1 MPGADTICPSCEATG
16 GELAAPCGNPVCRK
30 KGYHFI
36 PAASWHRHVA
46 RASSSGARPDPTV
59 GRLVQRYLVTEKIG
73 EGGMGDVYLALQL
86 PVRKQVALKMIQ
98 GLMLDEDARR
108 RFEREATSQTML
120 YHPNIVSLVDY
131 GMDESTGAPFM
142 ALEYIKGGR
151 ELAEL
156 MEERRKRG
164 EAWTGDELIAIFS
177 QILSALAVAHREG
190 LVHRDI
196 KPQNIML
203 VRVEGNPHFVYLLD
217 FGLARA
223 FGDIPG
229 METLTAKGAVIGT
242 PQYMAPEQ
250 IASRGEV
257 DFRCDLY
264 AVGTVLFEMVA
275 GRAGVSGKS
284 TKEIF
289 FEKLN
294 PDFDPLSL
302 LAPGKVPAPLSDF
315 FRRAMARDPA
325 ERFASAA
332 AMKRA
337 MIEALGGTVEA
348 EDEGGE
354 AVSGATI
361 ASDRRQITGHPA
373 TPRPAAGGTQEV
385 RSFGGTEAR
394 RPRKKRGPWIGVAA
408 AAVLVLII
416 GVSYLLGPWSPMTQK
431 HPPPPPGPPPMML
444 PGPPGPEPPVAA
456 PLVKPPSPVEPA
468 PKEEAKAPPVKK
480 TSEKGAK
487 TGTKKRQRLE
497 PTEEEVRAE
506 LVKVEK
512 KVRACIHN
520 APGTLKGTIGVDGDT
535 GKAHGCFIQGELN
548 TTETRECLLAALKSV
563 SFEPF
568 SKLDFIVPYSF
579 TFEGNP
585 APAGEPDA
593 ATDP

>member
-1 MPGADTICPSCEATG
+1 MPSADTICPCCEATG
-16 GELAAPCGNPVCRK
+16 GELAAPCENPVCRK
-30 KGYHFI
+30 KGYHFV
-36 PAASWHRHVA
+36 PAASWHRHIA
-46 RASSSGARPDPTV
+46 RASSSGARPDPNV

-98 GLMLDEDARR
+98 GIMLDDDARR

-131 GMDESTGAPFM
+131 GTDEATGAPFM
-142 ALEYIKGGR
+142 ALEYVKGGR
-151 ELAEL
+151 ELSDL

-164 EAWTGDELIAIFS
+164 EGWTNNELIAIFS

-196 KPQNIML
+196 KPQNVML

-302 LAPGKVPAPLSDF
+302 LGPGQVPAPLSDF

-325 ERFASAA
+325 ERFASAT

-348 EDEGGE
+348 MDEREE
-354 AVSGATI
+354 ALSGTTI
-361 ASDRRQITGHPA
+361 AADSRQITGRPA
-373 TPRPAAGGTQEV
+373 TPRPPGGGTQEV
-385 RSFGGTEAR
+385 RSFGGMDAR
-394 RPRKKRGPWIGVAA
+394 GTRKKRRSWIWVAA
-408 AAVLVLII
+408 AAMLVLVAA
-416 GVSYLLGPWSPMTQK
+416 VSYLVGPWSPLTLK
-431 HPPPPPGPPPMML
+431 HPPAPPGPPPMML
-444 PGPPGPEPPVAA
+444 PGPPGLESPVAA
-456 PLVKPPSPVEPA
+456 PLMKPPSPVEPA
-468 PKEEAKAPPVKK
+468 PKEEAKAHPPEK
-480 TSEKGAK
+480 TAEKGVKAA
-487 TGTKKRQRLE
+487 TKKRQRLE
-497 PTEEEVRAE
+497 PTEKEIRVE
-506 LVKVEK
+506 LAKVEK
-512 KVRACIHN
+512 KVRACVQN
-520 APGTLKGTIGVDGDT
+520 APGILKGTIGVDGDT
-535 GKAHGCFIQGELN
+535 GKAHGCFLEGPLN
-548 TTETRECLLAALKSV
+548 TNETRDCLIAALKSM

-568 SKLDFIVPYSF
+568 SAITFIVPYKF
-579 TFEGNP
+579 TFGENP
-585 APAGEPDA
+585 APAGEADA
-593 ATDP
+593 GAEP

>member
-16 GELAAPCGNPVCRK
+16 GEFAAPCENPVCRK
-30 KGYHFI
+30 KGYHFV
-36 PAASWHRHVA
+36 PAPSWRRHVA

-98 GLMLDEDARR
+98 GLMLDDDARR

-131 GMDESTGAPFM
+131 GTDEATGAPFM
-142 ALEYIKGGR
+142 ALEYVKGGR
-151 ELAEL
+151 ELADL
-156 MEERRKRG
+156 MEERRMRG
-164 EAWTGDELIAIFS
+164 ERWTGEELIAIFS

-257 DFRCDLY
+257 DFRCDLF
-264 AVGTVLFEMVA
+264 AVGAVLFEMVA

-302 LAPGKVPAPLSDF
+302 LGPGQVSAPLSEF

-337 MIEALGGTVEA
+337 MIEALGGTLETM
-348 EDEGGE
+348 DEGEE

-361 ASDRRQITGHPA
+361 AADSGQITGGPA
-373 TPRPAAGGTQEV
+373 TPRPEACGTQEV
-385 RSFGGTEAR
+385 RSFRGTEAGG
-394 RPRKKRGPWIGVAA
+394 PRKKRGPWIGAA
-408 AAVLVLII
+408 AAAALVLVAA
-416 GVSYLLGPWSPMTQK
+416 VSYLVGPWSPLTQK
-431 HPPPPPGPPPMML
+431 HTPPPPIPPPVMQPAA
-444 PGPPGPEPPVAA
+444 PGLKPPAAPPVAEA
-456 PLVKPPSPVEPA
+456 PAPVEPA
-468 PKEEAKAPPVKK
+468 PKEEAKAPPFAKK
-480 TSEKGAK
+480 AEKGSKA
-487 TGTKKRQRLE
+487 GTKKRQRLE

-506 LVKVEK
+506 IVKVEK
-512 KVRACIHN
+512 KARACVKN

-548 TTETRECLLAALKSV
+548 TTETRNCLLAALKTV

-568 SKLDFIVPYSF
+568 SKPDFIIPYSF
-579 TFEGNP
+579 TFGDNP
-585 APAGEPDA
+585 PPPGEADGA
-593 ATDP
+593 AEP

>member
-16 GELAAPCGNPVCRK
+16 GELAAPCENPVCRK
-30 KGYHFI
+30 KGYHFV
-36 PAASWHRHVA
+36 PAASWSRHVA
-46 RASSSGARPDPTV
+46 RASSSGARPDPNV

-98 GLMLDEDARR
+98 GIMLDDDARR
-108 RFEREATSQTML
+108 RFEREATSITML

-131 GMDESTGAPFM
+131 GTDEATGAPFM
-142 ALEYIKGGR
+142 ALEYVKGGR
-151 ELAEL
+151 ELADI

-164 EAWTGDELIAIFS
+164 EKWTNDELIAIFS
-177 QILSALAVAHREG
+177 QVLSALAVAHREG

-196 KPQNIML
+196 KPQNVML
-203 VRVEGNPHFVYLLD
+203 VRVEGNPSFVYLLD

-264 AVGTVLFEMVA
+264 AVGTILFEMVT
-275 GRAGVSGKS
+275 GRASVSGKS

-294 PDFDPLSL
+294 PDFDPLSQL
-302 LAPGKVPAPLSDF
+302 TPGQVSAPLSDF

-337 MIEALGGTVEA
+337 MIEALGGKA
-348 EDEGGE
+348 DAADEGE
-354 AVSGATI
+354 EVLSGATV
-361 ASDRRQITGHPA
+361 AADSAKITGSPA
-373 TPRPAAGGTQEV
+373 TPRPAGGGTQET
-385 RSFGGTEAR
+385 RSFRGTEAGG
-394 RPRKKRGPWIGVAA
+394 PRKKRGPWIWVAA
-408 AAVLVLII
+408 VAAVVLVAAISFL
-416 GVSYLLGPWSPMTQK
+416 VGPWSPLTHK
-431 HPPPPPGPPPMML
+431 SLPAPPGPPPLAL
-444 PGPPGPEPPVAA
+444 PRPPGLKPPAA
-456 PLVKPPSPVEPA
+456 PPLVKPPLPVEPA
-468 PKEEAKAPPVKK
+468 PTEVTKAPPPAK
-480 TSEKGAK
+480 TAKKGAK
-487 TGTKKRQRLE
+487 AVAKKQPRLE
-497 PTEEEVRAE
+497 PTEEEIRAE
-506 LVKVEK
+506 LLKAEK
-512 KVRACIHN
+512 KARACVHN
-520 APGTLKGTIGVDGDT
+520 APGTLKGDISVSGST
-535 GKAHGCFIQGELN
+535 GKAHGCFMQGALN
-548 TTETRECLLAALKSV
+548 TDETRDCLLAALKSV

-568 SKLDFIVPYSF
+568 SKPDFIVPYSF
-579 TFEGNP
+579 TFGGNP
-585 APAGEPDA
+585 AQAGEADA
-593 ATDP
+593 VAEP